1 VTPLPCD
8 RAAGRAGYLTVD
20 ALVGLAVATIAVSAA
35 VGLAAH
41 TVTRMAQARDRLTAV
56 RIADDLYEGLYA
68 GERPDGQHGGTTDGK
83 AWTYSSIS
91 AAAGGGPPSVRKVRI
106 VVSRRFGPDLVV
118 DAWAPVAPGTV
129 SSN

>member
-1 VTPLPCD
+1 MRLRCE

-41 TVTRMAQARDRLTAV
+41 TVTRMAQARDRSTAV
-56 RIADDLYEGLYA
+56 RIADTLYEDLSVGA
-68 GERPDGQHGGTTDGK
+68 RPDGQHSGITDGA
-83 AWTYSSIS
+83 AWTYSAIN
-91 AAAGGGPPSVRKVRI
+91 ATTEGAPPSVRKVRI
-106 VVSRRFGPDLVV
+106 TVQRRFGRPLVV
-118 DAWAPVAPGTV
+118 DAWTPAAPATA